1 LDGKECVCFVEEIV
15 EGNLQVLDEWLKIWF
30 FEVVDVWL
38 ELVYRFELV
47 ELVEGDELDVL
58 IDEVESGAW
67 LIFGVKL

>member
-1 LDGKECVCFVEEIV
+1 M
-15 EGNLQVLDEWLKIWF
+15 QVLDEWLKIWF